1 MLEKIEKNIFFEKNH
16 SNFLSL
22 IIILFHFRWD
32 DLKNRVVEHNIRIMA
47 KYYTKVTLKRMS
59 ELLDLKVEETE
70 DFLSKMV
77 R

>member
-1 MLEKIEKNIFFEKNH
+1 MLEKLEKNIFFEKNN
-16 SNFLSL
+16 SNFLPL
-22 IIILFHFRWD
+22 IIIFFHFRWD

>member
-1 MLEKIEKNIFFEKNH
+1 MVTKYQFFEKNH

-22 IIILFHFRWD
+22 IIIFFFHFRWD

>member
-1 MLEKIEKNIFFEKNH
+1 MIYFSKKIIPIFYFQL
-16 SNFLSL
+16 F
-22 IIILFHFRWD
+22 IFFHFRWD